1 MLLGGTPSKTEP
13 SSGKDKQKANA
24 KIVDEDAELT
34 TFDGLD
40 ILHATAAALI
50 DMHKDVILD
59 ADFENVM
66 KSLTGFQQ
74 LKDEN
79 QFIATVHA
87 EWNEHRKRR
96 G

>member
-1 MLLGGTPSKTEP
+1 MLLGGSP
-13 SSGKDKQKANA
+13 SSTDVTSAKEKQKA
-24 KIVDEDAELT
+24 KKKHVDQDEDLS
-34 TFDGLD
+34 FSGLD

-79 QFIATVHA
+79 QFIHTVQA
-87 EWNEHRKRR
+87 EWNEHKKRKR

>member
-1 MLLGGTPSKTEP
+1 MLLGGSPSKSES
-13 SSGKDKQKANA
+13 SSGKDKQKA
-24 KIVDEDAELT
+24 KGKHVDSDDELT
-34 TFDGLD
+34 FNGLD

-66 KSLTGFQQ
+66 KSLTGFQH

-79 QFIATVHA
+79 QFIHTVQA
-87 EWNEHRKRR
+87 EWNERRKRR
-96 G
+96 RG

>member
-1 MLLGGTPSKTEP
+1 MLLG
-13 SSGKDKQKANA
+13 SSALSSESSFGKDKQKAKGKQA
-24 KIVDEDAELT
+24 DQDEELT
-34 TFDGLD
+34 FHGLD

-74 LKDEN
+74 LNDEN
-79 QFIATVHA
+79 QFIHLVQA
-87 EWNEHRKRR
+87 EWNERRKRR
-96 G
+96 RG